1 MEAYLVWTI
10 IAIVILLL
18 ELTLNTIYL
27 LAVFIGAVTA
37 VCIAFMG
44 GSFNTQLTAAAIV
57 TIIGVIIAFFMRKHS
72 RAKGQNSEEGNLDRD
87 NLVEVKEIDSDGSA
101 RVSYRGTYW
110 KAFANDGTLETG
122 MYRIDH
128 VEGTRLIIKK
138 K

>member
-1 MEAYLVWTI
+1 MHCLYGRVIQYSAYRRRYCYNNRRNHC
-10 IAIVILLL
+10 LLY
-18 ELTLNTIYL
+18 EK
-27 LAVFIGAVTA
+27 
-37 VCIAFMG
+37 
-44 GSFNTQLTAAAIV
+44 TQQ
-57 TIIGVIIAFFMRKHS
+57 S
-72 RAKGQNSEEGNLDRD
+72 KGQNSEEGNLDRD

-110 KAFANDGTLETG
+110 KAFAKDGTLETG